1 MAVPKETVLY
11 YNQTSGQK
19 ASLVKSVLVRMGIRI
34 KNISPGQVTQKVGYL
49 AGLPGY
55 EEEEKMA
62 DQPVIEEEILVM
74 KGFTSSRIDGLL
86 YELRRA
92 KVPKIEL
99 KAVLTESN
107 CSWTFYEL
115 YQEIKKEHESF

>member
-19 ASLVKSVLVRMGIRI
+19 AALVKSVLVRMGIRI
-34 KNISPGQVTQKVGYL
+34 KNISPGQVTQRVGYL

-55 EEEEKMA
+55 EEEEEKA
-62 DQPVIEEEILVM
+62 DQPVIEEEVLVM
-74 KGFTSSRIDGLL
+74 KGFSSSRIDGLL